1 MSVLPTTLVSTSRM
15 LKEYLWDWKVGCS
28 TIAIV
33 LRNCSPG
40 RIANNIFNVKDFWL
54 GFGDVL
60 EQIAYVPDKFK
71 PFEFLKTPY
80 DPYQI
85 VH

>member
-1 MSVLPTTLVSTSRM
+1 MF
-15 LKEYLWDWKVGCS
+15 
-28 TIAIV
+28 
-33 LRNCSPG
+33 SPE

-71 PFEFLKTPY
+71 PFEFLKTLY
-80 DPYQI
+80 DPCQI